1 MSDELVPRRP
11 DPLPWERQK
20 GESGRAFSNFAEY
33 RDLGPHRSIAKVAA
47 FRKLHPS
54 TLEEQSRKYRWI
66 ERAQEYDDWVDRR
79 RREQME
85 TERLRVDRETDAL
98 GAMFVAAAFDRIRG
112 RPAAIVQGG
121 ARDGETVE
129 GIDAISPGDLEWR
142 DLVAVANKGIEL
154 RRLAAG
160 LATSLVSATAVN
172 RTDLIQ
178 TIRDVVEILLPF
190 IPEELQDRAIAAIE
204 GYFEAGR
211 RAA

>member
-66 ERAQEYDDWVDRR
+66 ERAAQYDDWVDRR

-85 TERLRVDRETDAL
+85 TERLRVDRETEAF
-98 GAMFVAAAFDRIRG
+98 GAMLLTASMERIRG
-112 RPAAIVQGG
+112 RSAAMRQ
-121 ARDGETVE
+121 DGTPVE
-129 GIDAISPGDLEWR
+129 PVEALSPGEMEWR
-142 DLVAVANKGIEL
+142 DALAVGAKGIEF

-172 RTDLIQ
+172 RADLIQ
-178 TIRDVVEILLPF
+178 TVRDLVEIMLRHV
-190 IPEELQDRAIAAIE
+190 PEELQDRAIAEVE
-204 GYFEAGR
+204 GYLEAGR